1 MNSQINLKA
10 LILVCLLAL
19 TSWAASAEQ
28 KVVKGDWDIH
38 YIAFPSSFLNPT
50 VAKTYDLQRSRY
62 MGVVNISV
70 LDNKNNDDAKNVY
83 ITGIARNL
91 LGQTKSLSFSKVT
104 EGDAIYYLA
113 QIKFSN
119 EEIYKFD
126 IDVKLGDRSEKLKFE
141 QKFYVD

>member
-1 MNSQINLKA
+1 MNSQINLTA

-83 ITGIARNL
+83 ITGTARNL

>member
-1 MNSQINLKA
+1 MSSQINLKT
-10 LILVCLLAL
+10 LCFICVMVL
-19 TSWAASAEQ
+19 TSWTVSAEQ

-50 VAKTYDLQRSRY
+50 VAKTYELQRSRY

-70 LDNKNNDDAKNVY
+70 LDNQNNDAAKNVY
-83 ITGIARNL
+83 VTGTARNL
-91 LGQTKSLSFSKVT
+91 LGQTKSLSFSKVK

-113 QIKFSN
+113 QLKFSN

-126 IDVKLGDRSEKLKFE
+126 IDIKLGDRSEKLKFD

>member
-1 MNSQINLKA
+1 M
-10 LILVCLLAL
+10 VL
-19 TSWAASAEQ
+19 TSWTVSAEQ

-50 VAKTYDLQRSRY
+50 VAKTYELQRSRY

-70 LDNKNNDDAKNVY
+70 LDNQNNDAAKNVY
-83 ITGIARNL
+83 VTGTARNL
-91 LGQTKSLSFSKVT
+91 LGQTKSLSFSKVK

-113 QIKFSN
+113 QLKFSN

-126 IDVKLGDRSEKLKFE
+126 IDIKLGDRSEKLKFD